1 MLTKFQV
8 AKNAA
13 AEMQARKAARARV
26 AAQKVI
32 AWYRDPS
39 NAPACPRIAIQY
51 NNSKIKDTD
60 TTAFLIFSLPAVMTC
75 PGANTGCLS
84 ACYARRDERF
94 PSVRKYRI
102 ANLAAARSRDFVP
115 AMIAAI
121 KAALYTKRGA
131 LRRRFIGKKIVFR
144 LHESGDFFSVA
155 YMRAWFAVAREL
167 PFIQFF
173 TYTKSF
179 KIYAAC
185 VADKPDNFTVR
196 ASLWENA
203 TTAEEKALAAR
214 LGMPVYTVLKDTTGA
229 DYVCDCAGGCG
240 ACGCACAV
248 AALAEIIAAIH

>member
-1 MLTKFQV
+1 MLAQFV
-8 AKNAA
+8 PAVNPR
-13 AEMQARKAARARV
+13 AEIAARKAERARV
-26 AAQKVI
+26 SAQKVI
-32 AWYRDPS
+32 SWYRDPA
-39 NAPACPRIAIQY
+39 NQPAAPRVAIQY

-94 PSVRKYRI
+94 PSVRAYRL
-102 ANLAAARSRDFVP
+102 ANLISSRRADFV
-115 AMIAAI
+115 ATMTDAITAAI
-121 KAALYTKRGA
+121 YTKRGA
-131 LRRRFIGKKIVFR
+131 LRRRFIGKRIVFR
-144 LHESGDFFSVA
+144 LHESGDFYSVA
-155 YMRAWFAVAREL
+155 YMLAWYEIARAF

-179 KIYAAC
+179 EIYAAC
-185 VADKPDNFTVR
+185 VADKPANFVVR

-203 TTAEEKALAAR
+203 TTAGEKSLAES
-214 LGMPVYTVLKDTTGA
+214 LKMPVYTVLKDTTGA
-229 DYVCDCAGGCG
+229 DYVCDCDGGCG

>member
-1 MLTKFQV
+1 MLTQFV
-8 AKNAA
+8 PAVNPR
-13 AEMQARKAARARV
+13 AEIAARKAERARV
-26 AAQKVI
+26 SAQKVI
-32 AWYRDPS
+32 SWYRDPA
-39 NAPACPRIAIQY
+39 NRPAAPRVAIQY
-51 NNSKIKDTD
+51 NNAKIRDTD
-60 TTAFLIFSLPAVMTC
+60 STAFLIFSLPAVMTC

-94 PSVRKYRI
+94 PSVRKYRL
-102 ANLAAARSRDFVP
+102 ANLILSHRADFV
-115 AMIAAI
+115 ATMTDAI
-121 KAALYTKRGA
+121 KSALYTKRGD

-144 LHESGDFFSVA
+144 LHESGDFYSVA
-155 YMRAWFAVAREL
+155 YMRAWYEIARAF

-179 KIYAAC
+179 QIYAAC
-185 VADKPDNFTVR
+185 VAEKPANFVVR

-203 TTAEEKALAAR
+203 TTEEEKALADR

-248 AALAEIIAAIH
+248 AALSEIIAAIH

>member
-1 MLTKFQV
+1 MLTQFIPAV
-8 AKNAA
+8 NPR
-13 AEMQARKAARARV
+13 AEIAARKAERARV
-26 AAQKVI
+26 SAQKVI
-32 AWYRDPS
+32 SWYRDPA
-39 NAPACPRIAIQY
+39 NQPTAPRIAIQY
-51 NNSKIKDTD
+51 NNAKIRDTD

-94 PSVRKYRI
+94 PSVRKYRL

-115 AMIAAI
+115 SMIAAI
-121 KAALYTKRGA
+121 EAALYTKRGD

-144 LHESGDFFSVA
+144 LHESGDFFSAA
-155 YMRAWFAVAREL
+155 YMRDWFAIAREF

-179 KIYAAC
+179 NIYAAC
-185 VADKPDNFTVR
+185 VAEKPANFTVR
-196 ASLWENA
+196 ASLWEHA
-203 TTAEEKALAAR
+203 TTAEEKALADR